1 MSTDDIAICVSN
13 LSKCYQ
19 IYDTPRDRLKQF
31 VVPRLQ
37 RLAGQS
43 PKEYFREFWAL
54 RDVSF
59 KVRRSD
65 VVGIIGRN
73 GSGKSTLL
81 KAICGTLNPSSGSI
95 EARGRIA
102 ALLELGSG
110 FNPEFT
116 GRENVYLNA
125 AVLGM
130 RRDEIDS
137 RFEDIESF
145 ANIGDFIDQPVKT
158 YSSGMFVRLAF
169 AVAIHV
175 DPDILIV
182 DESLSVGDIG
192 FQNKCIEILKRMV
205 ANGVTILF
213 VTHDLSTLQLLCTNV
228 IWLDNGRVRASGDPV
243 RTSQEYYV
251 ELTGTRD
258 PSYSMPE
265 SVPVQQE
272 TGRAVF
278 TELSIAGGAGRTFA
292 PGDLLRLKFS
302 LCAEEDLAPIV
313 LGLSIYRADG
323 DWVVGLSSRDAGIVW
338 PELAAGTAHVGAI
351 DLAPLALT
359 PGEYLVA
366 LGAFSEDYSLCFA
379 LTGLSV
385 KFSVRSPVPTW
396 GKFLHPCRWIVGEPG
411 GT

>member
-1 MSTDDIAICVSN
+1 MSSGDIAISVSN

-59 KVRRSD
+59 DVRRSD

-81 KAICGTLNPSSGSI
+81 KIICGTLNPSSGSI

-102 ALLELGSG
+102 ALLELGSS

-116 GRENVYLNA
+116 GRENVYFSA

-130 RRDEIDS
+130 QRDEMDS

-182 DESLSVGDIG
+182 DEALSVGDIG

-213 VTHDLSTLQLLCTNV
+213 VTHDMSTLQLLCTNV

-251 ELTGTRD
+251 ELTGVKE

-265 SVPVQQE
+265 SLPAQQE
-272 TGRAVF
+272 TGKAVF
-278 TELSIAGGAGRTFA
+278 TEVSIVGEGARTFM
-292 PGDLLRLKFS
+292 PGDSVRIGFS
-302 LCAEEDLAPIV
+302 LRAVENLKPIV
-313 LGLSIYRADG
+313 FSISVYRADG
-323 DWVVGLSSRDAGIVW
+323 DWLVGLSSRDAGVVW
-338 PELAAGTAHVGAI
+338 PALIASKQHRGAI
-351 DLAPLALT
+351 ELVPLALA
-359 PGEYLVA
+359 PGDYQVA
-366 LGAFSEDYSLCFA
+366 LGAFSEDYSLCYA
-379 LTGLSV
+379 LTDLSLR
-385 KFSVRSPVPTW
+385 FSVRSHFPTW
-396 GKFLHPCRWIVGEPG
+396 GKFLHPCRWSIDR
-411 GT
+411 T